1 MADTILNTIG
11 NLSECLAWPDAP
23 LCPLADLAMRL
34 SRLAVIREKVVID
47 VIQMA
52 LLFVGRAIPI
62 IILIFNLFALRVV
75 VGWK

>member
-1 MADTILNTIG
+1 
-11 NLSECLAWPDAP
+11 
-23 LCPLADLAMRL
+23 MRL